1 MNSQTGSKA
10 RNRARRLPLALLLCA
25 PLLLVACQKP
35 GTAGTATQA
44 TATQTTATQAAP
56 KGNDL
61 DAAPPKTTAL
71 QVKVVAAT
79 AGSLNVS
86 RTASGTVKSSR
97 DSNVAAQASGAVGRL
112 LAQVGDRVEAGQAV
126 VTLDDTA
133 LRDAVNSAQ
142 LQLQS
147 AQINLQQGSRNT
159 GQNSG
164 QLRTSVASAQANLSK
179 AQQQQAANRDL
190 YGLGGISRSDLIA
203 SQAALA
209 QAQSELAQ
217 ARNALNQNGQ
227 GGTLSLP
234 LLQNQVA
241 QARASLSQAQSNL
254 SKATIRAPFAGV
266 IAALPLGV
274 GEYVQTGSTAFRLVD
289 TSALSVDFG
298 VSPAE
303 AAGLPTGTP
312 LNILYGDRKL
322 TGRVKEGDRVAGTDR
337 LVPISVR
344 LDGVSTD
351 GAPGTGGSLPV
362 GAAVQVRYTLKLGGA
377 GGSTGVGLKVPVSAI
392 QQTGGSTVVFV
403 NAGGVARQTTVGIV
417 AESGDSAVV
426 SGLKE
431 GDRVISPIPPSLA
444 DGAPVTT
451 GSAGAQP

>member
-1 MNSQTGSKA
+1 MNSQI
-10 RNRARRLPLALLLCA
+10 RRLPLALLLCA

-35 GTAGTATQA
+35 GTAGTVKATSAQS
-44 TATQTTATQAAP
+44 QAATP
-56 KGNDL
+56 KDNNL
-61 DAAPPKTTAL
+61 DAAPSKTTAL

-97 DSNVAAQASGAVGRL
+97 DSNVAAQASGAVGRV
-112 LAQVGDRVEAGQAV
+112 LAQVGNRVTAGQAV
-126 VTLDDTA
+126 VVLDDTT
-133 LRDAVNSAQ
+133 LRDAVNSAR
-142 LQLQS
+142 LQLQNT
-147 AQINLQQGSRNT
+147 QINLQQGSRNT

-164 QLRTSVASAQANLSK
+164 QLQASVASAQANLSK

-217 ARNALNQNGQ
+217 ARNALSQNGQ

-254 SKATIRAPFAGV
+254 SRATIRAPFAGV
-266 IAALPLGV
+266 IAALPVGV

-289 TSALSVDFG
+289 ISALSVDFG

-312 LNILYGDRKL
+312 LNILYGDQKL
-322 TGRVKEGDRVAGTDR
+322 TGQVKEGDRVAGTDR

-344 LDGVSTD
+344 LDG
-351 GAPGTGGSLPV
+351 APGSAGRLPV
-362 GAAVQVRYTLKLGGA
+362 GAAVQVRYTLKLGG
-377 GGSTGVGLKVPVSAI
+377 GTGLKVPVSAI
-392 QQTGGSTVVFV
+392 QQTGGSNVVFV
-403 NAGGVARQTTVGIV
+403 NAGGVARQTAVNIV
-417 AESGDSAVV
+417 AESGDIAVV
-426 SGLKE
+426 SGLRE
-431 GDRVISPIPPSLA
+431 GDTVISPVPPSLA
-444 DGAPVTT
+444 DGAPVTIA
-451 GSAGAQP
+451 SVGAQP

>member
-1 MNSQTGSKA
+1 MSSQT
-10 RNRARRLPLALLLCA
+10 RNKARRLPLALLLCA

-35 GTAGTATQA
+35 GTAGTATKA
-44 TATQTTATQAAP
+44 TSNQSQAAP
-56 KGNDL
+56 KGNNL
-61 DAAPPKTTAL
+61 DAAPLKTTAL

-79 AGSLNVS
+79 AGSLNVN

-97 DSNVAAQASGAVGRL
+97 DSNVAAQASGAVSRVL
-112 LAQVGDRVEAGQAV
+112 VQVGDRVTAGQAV
-126 VTLDDTA
+126 VVLNDTA
-133 LRDAVNSAQ
+133 LRDSVNSAQ
-142 LQLQS
+142 LQLQN

-164 QLRTSVASAQANLSK
+164 QLQASVASAQASLQK
-179 AQQQQAANRDL
+179 AQQQEAANRGL
-190 YGLGGISRSDLIA
+190 YGLGGVSRSDLTA

-254 SKATIRAPFAGV
+254 GKATIRAPFAGV

-274 GEYVQTGSTAFRLVD
+274 GEYVQTGATAFRLVD

-312 LNILYGDRKL
+312 LNILYGDQKL

-344 LDGVSTD
+344 LDGT
-351 GAPGTGGSLPV
+351 PGSAGGRLPV
-362 GAAVQVRYTLKLGGA
+362 GAAVQVRYTLKLGG
-377 GGSTGVGLKVPVSAI
+377 GTGLRVPVSAI
-392 QQTGGSTVVFV
+392 QQTGGSNVVFV
-403 NAGGVARQTTVGIV
+403 NAGGVARQTAVGIV

-426 SGLKE
+426 SGLRE
-431 GDRVISPIPPSLA
+431 GDTVISPVPPSLA

-451 GSAGAQP
+451 GSAGAKP

>member
-1 MNSQTGSKA
+1 MTG
-10 RNRARRLPLALLLCA
+10 RTGRLLLALLCG

-35 GTAGTATQA
+35 GAAGTATQGTATKA
-44 TATQTTATQAAP
+44 TAAQAAP
-56 KGNDL
+56 KGNNL
-61 DAAPPKTTAL
+61 DAAPSKTTTL

-79 AGSLNVS
+79 SGSLSVS

-97 DSNVAAQASGAVGRL
+97 DSNVAAQAPGAVGRVL
-112 LAQVGDRVEAGQAV
+112 VQVGDRVEAGQAV
-126 VTLDDTA
+126 VLLSDTA
-133 LRDAVNSAQ
+133 LRDSVNSAR
-142 LQLQS
+142 LQLQN

-164 QLRTSVASAQANLSK
+164 QLQASVASAQANLQK
-179 AQQQQAANRDL
+179 AQQQEAANRDL
-190 YGLGGISRSDLIA
+190 YGLGGVSRSDLIA

-254 SKATIRAPFAGV
+254 SKASIRAPFAGV

-298 VSPAE
+298 VAPAE

-312 LNILYGDRKL
+312 LNIQYGDQKL

-344 LDGVSTD
+344 LDGV
-351 GAPGTGGSLPV
+351 PGTGGSLPV
-362 GAAVQVRYTLKLGGA
+362 GAAVQVRYTLKLGGGSGGGVA
-377 GGSTGVGLKVPVSAI
+377 GLRIPVSAI
-392 QQTGGSTVVFV
+392 QQTGGSNVVFV
-403 NAGGVARQTTVGIV
+403 NAGGVARQTAVGIV

-426 SGLKE
+426 SGLNE
-431 GDRVISPIPPSLA
+431 GDTVISPVPPSLA
-444 DGAPVTT
+444 DGAAVSTSP
-451 GSAGAQP
+451 AGAQP